1 MEKNNTYLPAAE
13 GVLRGFIITVVLL
26 LIFAVIM
33 TFTEI
38 SERASSIFYLITT
51 ILSIMYGSIYAV
63 RKIRKRGWLI
73 GIVVTILYL
82 LVLYTVSVV
91 SGNSAVIGSDR
102 VTRLLLALMVG
113 ALSGMIGINLQVN
126 NDKN

>member
-1 MEKNNTYLPAAE
+1 MEKNNGYLPAAE

-38 SERASSIFYLITT
+38 SEKASSTFYLVTT

-63 RKIRKRGWLI
+63 RKIKKRGWLI
-73 GIVVTILYL
+73 GIIVTLLYL
-82 LVLYTVSVV
+82 LVLYIVSIV
-91 SGNSAVIGSDR
+91 SGNSSVIGTDR
-102 VTRLLLALMVG
+102 ITRVLLALIVG
-113 ALSGMIGINLQVN
+113 ALSGMIGINL
-126 NDKN
+126 